1 MTERRPSCIKS
12 GSRVNLGLPIFF
24 HDDIGLTHSVDHL
37 KITKTIHLVYNQ
49 SMFRGKVNLIVC
61 VSLWRVACDEL
72 LA

>member
-1 MTERRPSCIKS
+1 
-12 GSRVNLGLPIFF
+12 
-24 HDDIGLTHSVDHL
+24 
-37 KITKTIHLVYNQ
+37 LVYNQ